1 MKRTLARTGV
11 LVATGALVAVFSA
24 LPASA
29 HVVADPDTA
38 PQGGFTKIAFRV
50 PNESET
56 AGTVKLEVTLPA
68 DHPITSARTMPVPG
82 RTTQITKAPLDPP
95 VQDEGRTITEAPR
108 TITWTS
114 ASGTRINPGE
124 FIDFDVSMGPLP
136 TNVDQLV
143 MPATQTY
150 DDGTVVAWD
159 APPDPPASPS
169 PNTRRRYSPS
179 PLPRPVA
186 RLE

>member
-1 MKRTLARTGV
+1 MKRTLARAGV

-38 PQGGFTKIAFRV
+38 PQGG
-50 PNESET
+50 P
-56 AGTVKLEVTLPA
+56 
-68 DHPITSARTMPVPG
+68 
-82 RTTQITKAPLDPP
+82 
-95 VQDEGRTITEAPR
+95 PR

-114 ASGTRINPGE
+114 APGTRINPGE

-159 APPDPPASPS
+159 APPAPAGQPEPEHPAPVLTLTPAPAGGTSGMNAAAPE
-169 PNTRRRYSPS
+169 PANTSAADTTARWLGGIALALAVIGLAIALAVALRSRRAG
-179 PLPRPVA
+179 RP
-186 RLE
+186 